1 LRTAA
6 RALLFVVLVRF
17 VVHAL
22 YVPAYEGPDEPFH
35 LAHAT
40 GLGWPALPVDG
51 TIVASVVAHPCSAD
65 LRRALRCPPFGSAPA
80 EWNVLRFDA
89 TPPAAATIPNYE
101 RHQPPAYYVI
111 PSLLP
116 IANPIARLLAMRLFS
131 VALIF
136 IALLFPLRAVARSRG
151 DEWYA
156 ALLLVLLIPG
166 AAESL
171 ARCANDSAVFLWTA
185 VVVSA
190 LDRRIATPWLAL
202 LAAVGPLI
210 KLTALPI
217 VVLLIFWTL
226 MNRTRIQA
234 FVVACASALVLPLQW
249 LRGFHWG
256 GTVELNAAR
265 APFDETLMQIVKGL
279 ARSGYTFAKTGF
291 WLGEWSVFRAPSW
304 LLIAAALL
312 AVIAIFSMRIRRPP
326 QWQPN
331 AVALLVA
338 IAATLAWFVSHRL
351 FWGNWGGVGGW
362 YAWGWLPWLAVV
374 AHDFV
379 QIEPPRRRTL
389 FVAGV
394 VLIVIANVAWFAAAH
409 AVYRQL

>member
-1 LRTAA
+1 L
-6 RALLFVVLVRF
+6 RAL
-17 VVHAL
+17 
-22 YVPAYEGPDEPFH
+22 
-35 LAHAT
+35 
-40 GLGWPALPVDG
+40 
-51 TIVASVVAHPCSAD
+51 
-65 LRRALRCPPFGSAPA
+65 
-80 EWNVLRFDA
+80 
-89 TPPAAATIPNYE
+89 
-101 RHQPPAYYVI
+101 
-111 PSLLP
+111 
-116 IANPIARLLAMRLFS
+116 
-131 VALIF
+131 
-136 IALLFPLRAVARSRG
+136 ARSRG

-185 VVVSA
+185 VVVWA
-190 LDRRIATPWLAL
+190 LDRKIATPWLAL
-202 LAAVGPLI
+202 LAAIGPLI

-217 VVLLIFWTL
+217 VVLLIVWTL

-234 FVVACASALVLPLQW
+234 LIVALASALVLPLQW

-265 APFDETLMQIVKGL
+265 APFDETLLQIVKGV

-291 WLGEWSVFRAPSW
+291 WLGEWSVFRAPTW

-312 AVIAIFSMRIRRPP
+312 AVVAIVSMRIRRLP

-331 AVALLVA
+331 MVALLVA

-351 FWGNWGGVGGW
+351 FWGDWGGVGGW
-362 YAWGWLPWLAVV
+362 YAWGWMPWLAVV
-374 AHDFV
+374 VHDFV

-389 FVAGV
+389 IVAGV